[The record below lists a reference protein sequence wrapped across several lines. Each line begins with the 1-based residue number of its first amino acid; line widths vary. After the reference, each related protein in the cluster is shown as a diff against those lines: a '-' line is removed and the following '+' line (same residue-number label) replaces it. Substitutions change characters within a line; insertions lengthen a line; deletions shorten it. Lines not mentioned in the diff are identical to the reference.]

1 MTSDPTSGFLNPQD
15 VTSQWTEITLL
26 QARKR
31 NVLYRAKRYGRWF
44 ILKTLSN
51 ECHDLTDYRLLQERE
66 FQIGFSLHH
75 PNIVETY
82 SIEEIP
88 SVGRCI
94 VIEYVDGTTLAQWL
108 TTRPSYVD
116 KVRIWNQL
124 TDVREYLESR
134 QMEHH
139 DLKADNILITRD
151 GKYLKL
157 IDFGLSGTEAGR
169 SDEQDISRLY
179 RMLFP
184 NSLQRAWMRGAKW
197 IGGMAIV
204 FAVLLVM
211 AIVFLLV
218 RRDRIAAY
226 MQQEQTL
233 QEISR
238 QYEVEAEKWQQAA
251 EEAKNLYEYYQAAN
265 IQDERTR
272 QEQALEEVSRRFE
285 AEAARWDKAIE
296 DAGAETLMEM
306 YEILSSFTP
315 SSQQIRDSFI
325 NCYPENDPL
334 HYTIFDL
341 WTQRTLETQNE
352 ILGRHRRPNE

>member
-1 MTSDPTSGFLNPQD
+1 MTTDSTSGFLNPED
-15 VTSQWTEITLL
+15 LTSQWTEISLL
-26 QARKR
+26 QARRR

-44 ILKTLSN
+44 ILKTLS
-51 ECHDLTDYRLLQERE
+51 EDCQDLTDYRLLQERE

-82 SIEEIP
+82 SMEEVP
-88 SVGRCI
+88 AVGRSI

-108 TTRPSYVD
+108 STRPSYGAR
-116 KVRIWNQL
+116 VRIWNQL

-169 SDEQDISRLY
+169 SDEQDLSRLY

-184 NSLQRAWMRGAKW
+184 NSLQRVWMRGAKW
-197 IGGMAIV
+197 IGGIV
-204 FAVLLVM
+204 VGISLLIIATCVAFM
-211 AIVFLLV
+211 LV
-218 RRDRIAAY
+218 QREQITAY
-226 MQQEQTL
+226 M
-233 QEISR
+233 
-238 QYEVEAEKWQQAA
+238 
-251 EEAKNLYEYYQAAN
+251 
-265 IQDERTR
+265 R
-272 QEQALEEVSRRFE
+272 QEKALEEVSRRLDKEF
-285 AEAARWDKAIE
+285 AVWDKAIE
-296 DAGAETLMEM
+296 EAAPETLMEM
-306 YEILSSFTP
+306 FEVLNPMVQASW
-315 SSQQIRDSFI
+315 QIRDSFI

-341 WTQRTLETQNE
+341 WTQRSMEKQNA
-352 ILGRHRRPNE
+352 IQQRFMP

>member
-1 MTSDPTSGFLNPQD
+1 MTSDTTSGFLNPQD

-51 ECHDLTDYRLLQERE
+51 DCHDLTDYRLLQERE

-82 SIEEIP
+82 SIEEVP
-88 SVGRCI
+88 AVGRCI

-108 TTRPSYVD
+108 TTRPSYAD

-197 IGGMAIV
+197 IGGIAIV
-204 FAVLLVM
+204 FAVLLMM

-272 QEQALEEVSRRFE
+272 QEQALEQVNRRLDKEF
-285 AEAARWDKAIE
+285 AAWDKAIK
-296 DAGAETLMEM
+296 DADPATYM
-306 YEILSSFTP
+306 EILEVLNPLVQASWLT
-315 SSQQIRDSFI
+315 RDSFI

-334 HYTIFDL
+334 HYTIFEL
-341 WTQRTLETQNE
+341 WTQRSMEKQNE
-352 ILGRHRRPNE
+352 IQQRFLP

>member
-1 MTSDPTSGFLNPQD
+1 MTTDTTSGFLNPEN
-15 VTSQWTEITLL
+15 VTSQWTEVSLI

-31 NVLYRAKRYGRWF
+31 NMLYRAKRYGRWF
-44 ILKTLSN
+44 ILKTLSE
-51 ECHDLTDYRLLQERE
+51 ECQDLTDYRLLQERE
-66 FQIGFSLHH
+66 FHIGFSLHH

-82 SIEEIP
+82 SIEDVP
-88 SVGRCI
+88 AVGRCI

-108 TTRPSYVD
+108 TTRPSYTA

-157 IDFGLSGTEAGR
+157 IDFGLSGAEAGR

-184 NSLQRAWMRGAKW
+184 NSLQRVWRRSAKW
-197 IGGMAIV
+197 IGGIAAVCAI
-204 FAVLLVM
+204 LLVTG
-211 AIVFLLV
+211 IVFLLV

-238 QYEVEAEKWQQAA
+238 QYEIEAEKWQQAA
-251 EEAKNLYEYYQAAN
+251 EEAKNLYEYYQSAN

-272 QEQALEEVSRRFE
+272 QEQALEQVNRRLDKEFAVWDRATENAGTIMEV
-285 AEAARWDKAIE
+285 
-296 DAGAETLMEM
+296 
-306 YEILSSFTP
+306 YEVLNPLVQASWLT
-315 SSQQIRDSFI
+315 RDSFI
-325 NCYPENDPL
+325 HLYPENDPL
-334 HYTIFDL
+334 HYTIFEL
-341 WTQRTLETQNE
+341 WTQRSMEKQSE
-352 ILGRHRRPNE
+352 IQQRFLP

>member
-1 MTSDPTSGFLNPQD
+1 MTTDTTSGFLNPED
-15 VTSQWTEITLL
+15 LTSQWTEITLL

-51 ECHDLTDYRLLQERE
+51 DCQDLTDYRLLQERE

-82 SIEEIP
+82 SIEEVP
-88 SVGRCI
+88 AVGRCI

-108 TTRPSYVD
+108 ATRPSYAAR
-116 KVRIWNQL
+116 VRIWNQL

-157 IDFGLSGTEAGR
+157 IDFGLSGTESGR
-169 SDEQDISRLY
+169 SDEQDLSRLY

-184 NSLQRAWMRGAKW
+184 NSLQRVWMRGAKW
-197 IGGMAIV
+197 IGGI
-204 FAVLLVM
+204 AVGISLLIIATCVAFM
-211 AIVFLLV
+211 LV
-218 RRDRIAAY
+218 QREQITAY
-226 MQQEQTL
+226 M
-233 QEISR
+233 R
-238 QYEVEAEKWQQAA
+238 Q
-251 EEAKNLYEYYQAAN
+251 
-265 IQDERTR
+265 ERT
-272 QEQALEEVSRRFE
+272 LEEVSRRLDTEF
-285 AEAARWDKAIE
+285 ALWDKAIE
-296 DAGAETLMEM
+296 EAAPETLMEM
-306 YEILSSFTP
+306 FEVLNPLIQASWQT
-315 SSQQIRDSFI
+315 RDSFI

-341 WTQRTLETQNE
+341 WTQRSMEKQNA
-352 ILGRHRRPNE
+352 IQQRFVP

>member
-1 MTSDPTSGFLNPQD
+1 MTTDTTSGFLNPQD
-15 VTSQWTEITLL
+15 VTSQWTETTLL

-51 ECHDLTDYRLLQERE
+51 DCQDLTDYRLLQERE

-82 SIEEIP
+82 SIEEVP

-108 TTRPSYVD
+108 TTRPSYAD

-184 NSLQRAWMRGAKW
+184 NSLQRAWMRGARW

-204 FAVLLVM
+204 CAVLLVM

-238 QYEVEAEKWQQAA
+238 QYEIEAEKWQQAA
-251 EEAKNLYEYYQAAN
+251 EEAKSLYEYYQAAN

-272 QEQALEEVSRRFE
+272 QEQALEQVNRRLDKEFT
-285 AEAARWDKAIE
+285 AWDKAIK
-296 DAGAETLMEM
+296 DVDPTTYM
-306 YEILSSFTP
+306 EILEVLNPLVQASWLT
-315 SSQQIRDSFI
+315 RDSFI

-334 HYTIFDL
+334 HYTIFEL
-341 WTQRTLETQNE
+341 WTQRSMEKQNA
-352 ILGRHRRPNE
+352 IQQRFLP

>member
-1 MTSDPTSGFLNPQD
+1 MTSDTTSGFLNPQD

-51 ECHDLTDYRLLQERE
+51 DCHDLTDYRLLQERE

-82 SIEEIP
+82 SIEEVP

-108 TTRPSYVD
+108 TTRPSYAE

-251 EEAKNLYEYYQAAN
+251 VEAKNLYEYYQAAN

-272 QEQALEEVSRRFE
+272 QEQALEQVNRRLDKEF
-285 AEAARWDKAIE
+285 AAWDKAI
-296 DAGAETLMEM
+296 AEVEPGTLIEM
-306 YEILSSFTP
+306 YEVLNPLVQASWLT
-315 SSQQIRDSFI
+315 RDSFV

-334 HYTIFDL
+334 HYTIFEL
-341 WTQRTLETQNE
+341 WTQRSMEKQNAIQQRFLPE
-352 ILGRHRRPNE
+352 

>member
-1 MTSDPTSGFLNPQD
+1 MTSDTTSGFLNPED

-31 NVLYRAKRYGRWF
+31 NVLYRAKRNGRWF

-51 ECHDLTDYRLLQERE
+51 DCHDLTDYRLLQERE

-82 SIEEIP
+82 SIEEVP

-108 TTRPSYVD
+108 TTRPSYAD

-184 NSLQRAWMRGAKW
+184 NSLQRVWMRGAKW

-265 IQDERTR
+265 IQDERRR
-272 QEQALEEVSRRFE
+272 QEQALEQVNRRLDKEF
-285 AEAARWDKAIE
+285 AAWDKAIT
-296 DAGAETLMEM
+296 DADPTTYM
-306 YEILSSFTP
+306 EILEVLNRLVQASWLT
-315 SSQQIRDSFI
+315 RDSFI

-334 HYTIFDL
+334 HYTIFEL
-341 WTQRTLETQNE
+341 WTQRSMEKQNE
-352 ILGRHRRPNE
+352 IQQRFLP

>member
-1 MTSDPTSGFLNPQD
+1 MTSDTTSGFLNPQD

-51 ECHDLTDYRLLQERE
+51 DCHDLTDYRLLQERE

-82 SIEEIP
+82 SIEEVP

-108 TTRPSYVD
+108 TTRPSYAD

-184 NSLQRAWMRGAKW
+184 NSLQRVWMRGAKW
-197 IGGMAIV
+197 IGGIAIV
-204 FAVLLVM
+204 FAVLLMM

-238 QYEVEAEKWQQAA
+238 QYEVEAEKWQLAA

-272 QEQALEEVSRRFE
+272 QEQALEQVNRRLDKEF
-285 AEAARWDKAIE
+285 AAWDKAIT
-296 DAGAETLMEM
+296 DADPTTYM
-306 YEILSSFTP
+306 EILEVLNPLVQASWLT
-315 SSQQIRDSFI
+315 RDSFI

-334 HYTIFDL
+334 HYTIFEL
-341 WTQRTLETQNE
+341 WTQRSMEKQNE
-352 ILGRHRRPNE
+352 IQQRFLP

>member
-1 MTSDPTSGFLNPQD
+1 MTSDTTSGFLNPQD

-51 ECHDLTDYRLLQERE
+51 DCHDLTDYRLLQERE

-82 SIEEIP
+82 SIEEVP

-94 VIEYVDGTTLAQWL
+94 VIEYVDGITLAQWL
-108 TTRPSYVD
+108 TTRPAYAE

-124 TDVREYLESR
+124 NDVREYLESR

-139 DLKADNILITRD
+139 DLKTDNILITRD

-184 NSLQRAWMRGAKW
+184 NSLQRVWMRGAKW
-197 IGGMAIV
+197 IGGIAIV
-204 FAVLLVM
+204 FAVLLMM

-272 QEQALEEVSRRFE
+272 QEQALEQVNRRLDKEF
-285 AEAARWDKAIE
+285 AAWDK
-296 DAGAETLMEM
+296 GHKGCRP
-306 YEILSSFTP
+306 Y
-315 SSQQIRDSFI
+315 
-325 NCYPENDPL
+325 
-334 HYTIFDL
+334 DL
-341 WTQRTLETQNE
+341 YGDT
-352 ILGRHRRPNE
+352 

>member
-1 MTSDPTSGFLNPQD
+1 MTSDTTSGFLNPQD

-44 ILKTLSN
+44 ILKTLSDD
-51 ECHDLTDYRLLQERE
+51 CQDLTDYRLLQERE

-82 SIEEIP
+82 SIEEVP

-108 TTRPSYVD
+108 TTRPSYAD

-204 FAVLLVM
+204 CAVLLVM

-226 MQQEQTL
+226 MQQEQML

-251 EEAKNLYEYYQAAN
+251 EKAKNLYEYYQAAN

>member
-1 MTSDPTSGFLNPQD
+1 MTTDSTSSFLNPED
-15 VTSQWTEITLL
+15 VTSQWTEVTLL

-44 ILKTLSN
+44 ILKTLS
-51 ECHDLTDYRLLQERE
+51 EDCQDLTDYRLLQERE

-82 SIEEIP
+82 SIEEVP
-88 SVGRCI
+88 AVGRCI

-108 TTRPSYVD
+108 ATRPSYGAR
-116 KVRIWNQL
+116 VRIWNQL

-139 DLKADNILITRD
+139 DLKADNILITSD

-184 NSLQRAWMRGAKW
+184 NSLQRVWMRGAKW
-197 IGGMAIV
+197 IGGMAVGI
-204 FAVLLVM
+204 AVLSVM

-238 QYEVEAEKWQQAA
+238 QYEIEAEKWEQAA
-251 EEAKNLYEYYQAAN
+251 IEAKEQYEYYQTAN

-285 AEAARWDKAIE
+285 VEAARWDKAIE

-315 SSQQIRDSFI
+315 SSKQIRDSFI

-341 WTQRTLETQNE
+341 WTQRSMEKQNA
-352 ILGRHRRPNE
+352 IQQRFMP

>member
-1 MTSDPTSGFLNPQD
+1 MTSDTTTGFLNPED

-44 ILKTLSN
+44 ILKTLSDD
-51 ECHDLTDYRLLQERE
+51 CHDLTDYRLLQERE

-82 SIEEIP
+82 SIEEVP
-88 SVGRCI
+88 AVGRCI

-108 TTRPSYVD
+108 TTRPTYAD

-124 TDVREYLESR
+124 TDVCEYLESR

-197 IGGMAIV
+197 IGGIAIV
-204 FAVLLVM
+204 FAVLLMM

-272 QEQALEEVSRRFE
+272 QEQALEQVNSRLDKEF
-285 AEAARWDKAIE
+285 AAWDKAIK
-296 DAGAETLMEM
+296 DADPATYM
-306 YEILSSFTP
+306 EILEVLNPLVQASWLT
-315 SSQQIRDSFI
+315 RDSFI
-325 NCYPENDPL
+325 NCYPENYPL
-334 HYTIFDL
+334 HYTIFEL
-341 WTQRTLETQNE
+341 WTQRSMEKQNA
-352 ILGRHRRPNE
+352 IQQRFLP